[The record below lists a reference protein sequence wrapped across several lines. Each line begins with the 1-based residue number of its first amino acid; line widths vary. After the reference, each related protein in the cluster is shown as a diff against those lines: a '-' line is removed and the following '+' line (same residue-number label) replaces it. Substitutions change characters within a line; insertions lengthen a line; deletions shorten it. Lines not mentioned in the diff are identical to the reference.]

1 MVGEH
6 FHISDLIFFQLEVT
20 QYKVEQ
26 PLLHDMKLQEKEE
39 NQDKKHTG
47 RMIRK
52 NPKIIGAC

>member
-6 FHISDLIFFQLEVT
+6 FHISDLIFFQLE
-20 QYKVEQ
+20 VEQ

-39 NQDKKHTG
+39 NQDKKHTR

>member
-6 FHISDLIFFQLEVT
+6 FHISDLIFFHLEVT

-39 NQDKKHTG
+39 NQDKKHT
-47 RMIRK
+47 
-52 NPKIIGAC
+52 